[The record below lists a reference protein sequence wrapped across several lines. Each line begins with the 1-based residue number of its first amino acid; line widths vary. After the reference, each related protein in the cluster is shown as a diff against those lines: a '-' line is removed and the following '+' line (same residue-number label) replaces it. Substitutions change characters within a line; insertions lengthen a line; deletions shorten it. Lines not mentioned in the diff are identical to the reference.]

1 MQISL
6 RSKFLIAF
14 MILGFSSSV
23 YAAGLTPTPPTPS
36 YPHPAGSTF
45 APVTATPTL
54 PAVNSAAGQAAET
67 TTSDENAAAE
77 SAVTQTQNQVNQ
89 TLNNQQAQQDLNAK
103 TGTDTT
109 SQVIQNTNK

>member
-23 YAAGLTPTPPTPS
+23 YAAGLTSAPPTPS

-45 APVTATPTL
+45 TPITVTPML
-54 PAVNSAAGQAAET
+54 PPVNSAAAQSE
-67 TTSDENAAAE
+67 ENAVSNENSAAE
-77 SAVTQTQNQVNQ
+77 SAVTQTQSQVNQ
-89 TLNNQQAQQDLNAK
+89 TINNQQTQQDLNAK
-103 TGTDTT
+103 TGMDTT
-109 SQVIQNTNK
+109 SSQSQNTK

>member
-23 YAAGLTPTPPTPS
+23 YAAGLTAAPPTPS

-45 APVTATPTL
+45 TPVTVTPTL
-54 PAVNSAAGQAAET
+54 PPVNSATAQ
-67 TTSDENAAAE
+67 SKENAVSNENSAAE
-77 SAVTQTQNQVNQ
+77 SAVTQTQSQVNQ
-89 TLNNQQAQQDLNAK
+89 TINNQQTQQDLNAQ
-103 TGTDTT
+103 TGMDTT
-109 SQVIQNTNK
+109 SSQSKNTK